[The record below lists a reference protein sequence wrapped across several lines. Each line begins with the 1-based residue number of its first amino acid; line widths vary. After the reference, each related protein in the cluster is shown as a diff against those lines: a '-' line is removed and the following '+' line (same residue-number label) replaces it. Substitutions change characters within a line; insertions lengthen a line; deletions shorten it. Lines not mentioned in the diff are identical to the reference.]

1 MKYTTITSIFLLWVV
16 SPAFAQEV
24 VTTNAIPRGPTEC
37 LLEQNRVAALD
48 TSASVAD
55 IATLFGCTAKKL
67 SSFELLGQK
76 TEVFEFIDGQR
87 RLQVTVR
94 NNKVVSRTFWNL

>member
-1 MKYTTITSIFLLWVV
+1 MRCSTIAGVFLLAVV
-16 SPAFAQEV
+16 SPASAQEV
-24 VTTNAIPRGPTEC
+24 NTTQSIPRGPTEC
-37 LLEQNRVAALD
+37 FLEQNRVNALD
-48 TSASVAD
+48 TAASVAD
-55 IATLFGCTAKKL
+55 IASLFGCTAKRL

-94 NNKVVSRTFWNL
+94 NNKVVSRTFRNL

>member
-1 MKYTTITSIFLLWVV
+1 MRISTFACTFIPLVV
-16 SPAFAQEV
+16 TPAVAQEV
-24 VTTNAIPRGPTEC
+24 NATNAIPRGPTEC
-37 LLEQNRVAALD
+37 MLEQNRVNALD
-48 TSASVAD
+48 TAASVAD
-55 IATLFGCTAKKL
+55 IASLFGCTAKRL

-94 NNKVVSRTFWNL
+94 NNKVVSRTFRNL

>member
-1 MKYTTITSIFLLWVV
+1 MLWVV

-24 VTTNAIPRGPTEC
+24 STTNSIPRGPSEC

-55 IATLFGCTAKKL
+55 IASLFGCTAKKL
-67 SSFELLGQK
+67 STFELLGQK

-94 NNKVVSRTFWNL
+94 NNKVVSRTFRNL